1 MKLVSL
7 IKEFFEPQSYRETN
21 IPTEIKLQCL
31 IRWLS
36 GGSYLDILDIV
47 LISSTSFYRFSY
59 TCVSAILNC
68 QSLHI
73 SLPMSN
79 EDINRCC
86 MGFNACS
93 SHKAILGCV
102 GCIDGYLVHI
112 NAPNDEEVSNVHA
125 YFSGRYKKFGIN
137 IQCVCDSMCRFL
149 YVSVSLPGS
158 HPDINAF
165 RSTCIPQYLEDTLP
179 NDYFS
184 SVTWTI
190 HVPIIF

>member
-1 MKLVSL
+1 MKLVAL
-7 IKEFFEPQSYRETN
+7 IQVVVEPRSYRETN

-79 EDINRCC
+79 EDINRWC

-93 SHKAILGCV
+93 SHKSILGCV
-102 GCIDGYLVHI
+102 V
-112 NAPNDEEVSNVHA
+112 
-125 YFSGRYKKFGIN
+125 K
-137 IQCVCDSMCRFL
+137 
-149 YVSVSLPGS
+149 
-158 HPDINAF
+158 
-165 RSTCIPQYLEDTLP
+165 
-179 NDYFS
+179 
-184 SVTWTI
+184 
-190 HVPIIF
+190 